1 MVLSERNFSS
11 ILNKI
16 LQELGWSEVGAFS
29 NICQAGNAILAIV
42 SGN

>member
-1 MVLSERNFSS
+1 VLGESDFSS

-16 LQELGWSEVGAFS
+16 SQELGWLELEAFS

-42 SGN
+42 SGD